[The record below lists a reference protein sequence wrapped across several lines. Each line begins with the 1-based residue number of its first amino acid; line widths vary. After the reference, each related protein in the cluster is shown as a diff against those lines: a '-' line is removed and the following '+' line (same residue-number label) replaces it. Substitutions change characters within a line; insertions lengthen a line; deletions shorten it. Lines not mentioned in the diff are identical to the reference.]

1 MDFLYNSAIF
11 YEVYKHTRSKGKVR
25 LEHILYESVVIPGVD
40 VVGVVRISVPE
51 HLVPLDV
58 PVPARRVL

>member
-1 MDFLYNSAIF
+1 MFH
-11 YEVYKHTRSKGKVR
+11 EVYKRTRSKGKVR
-25 LEHILYESVVIPGVD
+25 LEHILYESVVVQWVD
-40 VVGVVRISVPE
+40 VVGVARISVPE